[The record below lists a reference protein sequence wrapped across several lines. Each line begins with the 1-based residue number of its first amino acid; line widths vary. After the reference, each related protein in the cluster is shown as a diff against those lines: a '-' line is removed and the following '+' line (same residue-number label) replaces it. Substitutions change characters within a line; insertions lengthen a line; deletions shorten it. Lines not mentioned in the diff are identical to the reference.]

1 MKGRQPNS
9 PEHKDCTGWQSHKT
23 RLQWLMLPS
32 TQRVRKDTPHHEQS
46 LSCSLGLLH
55 VHCEDQRSP
64 LWASRDGPQHE
75 RSRSDTIMIS
85 MNFNSHAVCIFH
97 NSSFVQ
103 LCFWTRNFLYYMG
116 ASCVW
121 FLLPYVRLQSY
132 WGRDLQNV
140 DFPLRFSFRLC

>member
-1 MKGRQPNS
+1 MNGRQPNS
-9 PEHKDCTGWQSHKT
+9 PEHKDFSGWQSHKT

-32 TQRVRKDTPHHEQS
+32 TQRIGKGTPHPEQA
-46 LSCSLGLLH
+46 LSCSLGLLR
-55 VHCEDQRSP
+55 VHCEDRRSP
-64 LWASRDGPQHE
+64 LWATRDGPQHE
-75 RSRSDTIMIS
+75 HSRSDTIMIS
-85 MNFNSHAVCIFH
+85 MNFNSRAVCIFH

-132 WGRDLQNV
+132 WAGNLQNV
-140 DFPLRFSFRLC
+140 DFPPRFS